1 MNQSGVKCLQR
12 LTVDQSQMF
21 SAKQQHSEEKLLCI
35 IYKYKLTDVPCIFL
49 IWILCGDCM
58 LKCSISLGEVLTLG
72 KELEPAWLGNK
83 FLKPTTQEKQVLGP

>member
-21 SAKQQHSEEKLLCI
+21 YAKQQHSGEKLLCI

-49 IWILCGDCM
+49 I
-58 LKCSISLGEVLTLG
+58 
-72 KELEPAWLGNK
+72 
-83 FLKPTTQEKQVLGP
+83 